1 MDTQSVR
8 IKCPYCSE
16 AISAS
21 AKKCRF
27 CGEWLD
33 ANERVN
39 QQSVAPV
46 GKLKANAHPSYGT
59 FTILSLLIPLAG
71 FIVGI
76 VYMTKENPLDKKV
89 GEHSLVMSILAVILY
104 SILLSV
110 MF

>member
-1 MDTQSVR
+1 METQSGR

-33 ANERVN
+33 ANEGTGRQN
-39 QQSVAPV
+39 IAPI

-59 FTILSLLIPLAG
+59 FTILSLLIPIAG
-71 FIVGI
+71 LIVGI
-76 VYMTKENPLDKKV
+76 VYMTKDNPLDKKV
-89 GEHSLVMSILAVILY
+89 GEHAIVMSIVGVILFF
-104 SILLSV
+104 IFLSLI
-110 MF
+110 